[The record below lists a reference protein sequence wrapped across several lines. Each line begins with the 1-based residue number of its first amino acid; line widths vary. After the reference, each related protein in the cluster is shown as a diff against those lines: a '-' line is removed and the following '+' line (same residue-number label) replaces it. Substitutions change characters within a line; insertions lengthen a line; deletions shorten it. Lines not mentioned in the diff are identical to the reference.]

1 MLWLS
6 SQSTVSGVSDSTG
19 LFLVHMFGFFSVF
32 FLRKNRGDIYCVMV
46 FYVCCFSS
54 FYLQEEQ
61 GNYLYMSWFELAEP
75 LCEEMLTGMMFEGII
90 FCIRARKRYITRF
103 TLRGYFWFVL
113 FSVEM
118 SQQGGCLDIGSCEV
132 IETAVGLVK
141 VFLTFP
147 NTLELYFIIK

>member
-1 MLWLS
+1 
-6 SQSTVSGVSDSTG
+6 
-19 LFLVHMFGFFSVF
+19 MFGFFSAF
-32 FLRKNRGDIYCVMV
+32 FPAEESWGHLLCHGFFD
-46 FYVCCFSS
+46 VCYFSS

-75 LCEEMLTGMMFEGII
+75 LCEEMLTGMIFEGII

-118 SQQGGCLDIGSCEV
+118 SQQGGCLDIGSCEI